1 MHLLFLISGID
12 CRASFIATK
21 EIILANQAALAHNK
35 IMTYTAGFT
44 TDVVKDIGNPNRFR
58 WNIYDNEKVR
68 DKSFYSFATKREA
81 QTDADKFVQKLNAVW
96 PAAKE

>member
-1 MHLLFLISGID
+1 VI
-12 CRASFIATK
+12 TK
-21 EIILANQAALAHNK
+21 EIFLAEQAELVQNR
-35 IMTYTAGFT
+35 IMTHSAGFT

-81 QTDADKFVQKLNAVW
+81 QTDADKFVQKLNAIW
-96 PAAKE
+96 LAAKE

>member
-1 MHLLFLISGID
+1 M
-12 CRASFIATK
+12 ATK
-21 EIILANQAALAHNK
+21 EIFLAKHAAREHNM
-35 IMTYTAGFT
+35 IMTYSAVFT
-44 TDVVKDIGNPNRFR
+44 IDVVKDIGNPNRLR

-81 QTDADKFVQKLNAVW
+81 QTDADKFVQKLNAIW

>member
-1 MHLLFLISGID
+1 MSGID

-21 EIILANQAALAHNK
+21 EIILANQAALEHNK

-81 QTDADKFVQKLNAVW
+81 QTDADKFVQKLNAIW